1 MIVSTAVDRLVVSRT
16 SGVLRPD
23 PRRVVARLFVPGHEH
38 LTYGHSRATP
48 VLERIL
54 ALDHDLVAITL
65 DATMDKF
72 SARYDDLPA
81 LLAEHFASVAHRVG
95 ASSDLPEATRLLV
108 GAYFTHEYSIEAAA
122 LFNPSIVLHPDQRG
136 LVPGEARVVLSLRA
150 VGEGH
155 LSSIEFRT
163 GVAGPDGQVR
173 IDESPNHLA
182 VGRPCETT
190 FDRRLFQRALS
201 ELGDA
206 GEDAAYILDT
216 LPDPFTAAE
225 LDHALGTLYDQLL
238 TRRTADR
245 TIEHLRWVASCNYR
259 TRFAEDSQLSQRVL
273 MPVAPTE
280 SHGMEDARFVRF
292 TDDDG
297 TVTYYATYTAFD
309 GAHIAPQLLK
319 TSDFSTFRISQLAGT
334 AAADKGM
341 ALFPRRING
350 RYVALSRWDRENNAI
365 TTSADAHV
373 WDEPMTIQTPTQPW
387 ELIQLGNCG
396 SPIETPEGWLV
407 LTHGVGPMRS
417 YAIGALLLDLEEPFR
432 LVAQLTD
439 PLLSPTES
447 EREGYVPNVA
457 YSCGAL
463 AHGERLIVPYGC
475 ADTSV
480 GIAVID
486 LPRLLGQ
493 LARCRTAAS
502 APQPRR
508 QLPASIG

>member
-1 MIVSTAVDRLVVSRT
+1 
-16 SGVLRPD
+16 
-23 PRRVVARLFVPGHEH
+23 VARLFVPGHEH
-38 LTYGHSRATP
+38 LVYGQSRATP

-54 ALDHDLVAITL
+54 ALDHDVVANTL
-65 DATMDKF
+65 AATMDKF
-72 SARYDDLPA
+72 SARYDDLPGV
-81 LLAEHFASVAHRVG
+81 LAENFASVAHLVG
-95 ASSDLPEATRLLV
+95 ASSDIPEATRLLV

-163 GVAGPDGQVR
+163 GVAGPDGTVR
-173 IDESPNHLA
+173 IDRSANHLVA
-182 VGRPCETT
+182 GRPHEAT

-206 GEDAAYILDT
+206 GEDAAYVLET
-216 LPDPFTAAE
+216 LPDPFTAGE
-225 LDHALGTLYDQLL
+225 LDHALGALYDHLL

-245 TIEHLRWVASCNYR
+245 TIEHLRWVASCNYQV
-259 TRFAEDSQLSQRVL
+259 RFPEDSQLSQRVL
-273 MPVAPTE
+273 LPVAPTE

-297 TVTYYATYTAFD
+297 TVSYYATYTAFD
-309 GAHIAPQLLK
+309 GAHVAPQMLK
-319 TSDFSTFRISQLAGT
+319 TSDFNAFRISQLAGP
-334 AAADKGM
+334 AAVNKGM

-350 RYVALSRWDRENNAI
+350 RYVALSRWDRENNAV
-365 TTSADAHV
+365 TASTDGHV
-373 WDEPMTIQTPTQPW
+373 WDEPTTVQTPLQPW

-396 SPIETPEGWLV
+396 SPIETAEGWLV

-417 YAIGALLLDLEEPFR
+417 YAIGALLLDLDDPTR
-432 LVAQLTD
+432 LIAQLAD
-439 PLLSPTES
+439 PLLSPTEA
-447 EREGYVPNVA
+447 EREGYVPNVV

-463 AHGERLIVPYGC
+463 AHGDRLIVPYGC
-475 ADTSV
+475 ADTSI

-486 LPRLLGQ
+486 LPYLLDQIAGHRTSRGQ
-493 LARCRTAAS
+493 F
-502 APQPRR
+502 
-508 QLPASIG
+508 

>member
-1 MIVSTAVDRLVVSRT
+1 VSTAIDELVISRT
-16 SGVLRPD
+16 LGVLRPD

-38 LTYGHSRATP
+38 LVYGQSRATP

-54 ALDHDLVAITL
+54 ALDHDVVANTL
-65 DATMDKF
+65 AATMDKF
-72 SARYDDLPA
+72 SARYDDLPGV
-81 LLAEHFASVAHRVG
+81 LAENFASVAHLLG
-95 ASSDLPEATRLLV
+95 ASSDIPEATRLLV

-163 GVAGPDGQVR
+163 GVAGPDGTVR
-173 IDESPNHLA
+173 IDRSANHLVA
-182 VGRPCETT
+182 GRPHEAT

-206 GEDAAYILDT
+206 GEDAAYVLET
-216 LPDPFTAAE
+216 LPDPFTAGE
-225 LDHALGTLYDQLL
+225 LDHALGALYDHLL

-245 TIEHLRWVASCNYR
+245 TIEHLRWVGSCNYQV
-259 TRFAEDSQLSQRVL
+259 RFPEDSQLSQRVL
-273 MPVAPTE
+273 LPVAPTE

-297 TVTYYATYTAFD
+297 TVSYYATYTAFD
-309 GAHIAPQLLK
+309 GAHVAPQMLK
-319 TSDFSTFRISQLAGT
+319 TSDFNAFRISQLAGP
-334 AAADKGM
+334 AAVNKGM

-350 RYVALSRWDRENNAI
+350 RYVALSRWDRENNAV
-365 TTSADAHV
+365 TASTDGHV
-373 WDEPMTIQTPTQPW
+373 WDEPTTVQTPLQPW

-396 SPIETPEGWLV
+396 SPIETAEGWLV

-417 YAIGALLLDLEEPFR
+417 YAIGALLLDLDDPTR
-432 LVAQLTD
+432 LIAQLAD
-439 PLLSPTES
+439 PLLSPTEA
-447 EREGYVPNVA
+447 EREGYVPNVV

-463 AHGERLIVPYGC
+463 AHGDRLIVPYGC
-475 ADTSV
+475 ADTSI

-486 LPRLLGQ
+486 LPYLLDQIAGHRTSRGQ
-493 LARCRTAAS
+493 F
-502 APQPRR
+502 
-508 QLPASIG
+508 